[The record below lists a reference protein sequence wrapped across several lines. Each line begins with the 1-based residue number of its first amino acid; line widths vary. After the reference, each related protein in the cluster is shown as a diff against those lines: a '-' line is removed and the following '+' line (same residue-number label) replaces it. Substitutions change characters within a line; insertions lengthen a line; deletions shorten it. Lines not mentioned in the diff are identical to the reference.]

1 MITVTD
7 IAAGKLIEQ
16 ITNIDGSIG
25 IRVGVLGGGCSGFQY
40 HLDFAMVEHADDTIY
55 ESKGVSLYVDQKS
68 DMLLNDVVIDY
79 SSDLMQSGFKFIN
92 PAASRTCGCGESF
105 SC

>member
-7 IAAGKLIEQ
+7 LAAQKLIEQ
-16 ITNIDGSIG
+16 VTSVDGSIG

-40 HLDFAMVEHADDTIY
+40 HLDFVMYKRDEDHVY
-55 ESKGVSLYVDQKS
+55 EDKGITLYVDQKS
-68 DMLLNDVVIDY
+68 DLLLDGITIDY
-79 SSDLMQSGFKFIN
+79 TSDLLQSGFKFIN
-92 PAASRTCGCGESF
+92 PSATRTCGCGESF